1 MLSEFSSTSFTN
13 LKSHRPDIDGLRAIA
28 ILSVI
33 AFHAFPQTIYSG
45 FIGVDIFFVISGFL
59 ISSIILT
66 HLSTHRFS
74 FADFYER
81 RIKRIFPALILVLAA
96 CTTFGWFALLADE
109 YKQLGKHVFSA
120 IGFLSNI
127 TLFQE
132 SGYFDNASETKP
144 LMHLWSLGI
153 EEQFYLIWPLLLW
166 AAWVRQLNI
175 VVFITVLFISSFA
188 MNLYGIHHNT
198 VATFYLPHTRCWE
211 LLLGALLAAMM
222 LQQSKNTFPYLIS
235 PTATSFIGF
244 VLLSLGFVLITKH
257 QHFPG
262 SWALLPTIGTALII
276 SAGAQSYF
284 NRKILAHPFLVWF
297 GLISYPL
304 YLWHWP
310 LLAFARIIESEVPAT
325 TIRMTALLLS
335 VALAWL
341 TYRFIEAP
349 IRFGRLRPLKAQ
361 ALIALLL
368 VIGGFGAFI
377 FLHEGLEL
385 RGSIQQYTH
394 NKNELIR
401 TPAIDE
407 DCLHYINNKK
417 PTFPYCRFTDA
428 KGKETVAVIGDS
440 HAHVAYPGIAKQ
452 FKKWGINTV
461 LLANSGC
468 PPYLGA
474 AYGTNQDE
482 KALCKKRIEELLQ
495 LVVKKSDIRQVYIFT
510 RGTVYITGKY
520 YGEAEKGIY
529 NKPFITPATFIHSA
543 QVTID
548 LLKKNHKRVYFVTEN
563 PELPISP
570 EACVLRPFRKIE
582 KTCAININAVK
593 KRQQAYLKLVQKL
606 HGVKV
611 INTLDAFCPTGECLS
626 FKNNRL
632 LYADYDHLSL
642 EGSDFQAQYIL
653 AKAKMKETAHNFS
666 IFE

>member
-1 MLSEFSSTSFTN
+1 MNFHQQSFTN

-66 HLSTHRFS
+66 HLSTHHFS
-74 FADFYER
+74 FADFYKR

-96 CTTFGWFALLADE
+96 CITFGWFALLADE

-120 IGFLSNI
+120 TGFLSNI

-132 SGYFDNASETKP
+132 SGYFDSASENKP

-175 VVFITVLFISSFA
+175 VVSITVLLISSFV
-188 MNLYGIHHNT
+188 MNLYGIHHNV

-211 LLLGALLAAMM
+211 LLIGALLAASK
-222 LQQSKNTFPYLIS
+222 LQQSKKHLAFSMN
-235 PTATSFIGF
+235 PTAVSFIGF
-244 VLLSLGFVLITKH
+244 VLLSLGFILITKH

-276 SAGAQSYF
+276 SAGAQSYL
-284 NRKILAHPFLVWF
+284 NRKILAHPLLVWF

-310 LLAFARIIESEVPAT
+310 LLAFARIIGSEVPT
-325 TIRMTALLLS
+325 ITIRITALLLS
-335 VALAWL
+335 IALAWL
-341 TYRFIEAP
+341 TYHFIEMP
-349 IRFGRLRPLKAQ
+349 IRFGRLRLLKAH
-361 ALIALLL
+361 ALVAMLLI
-368 VIGGFGAFI
+368 IGGSGTFI

-385 RGSIQQYTH
+385 RGNIQQYTS

-417 PTFPYCRFTDA
+417 PLFPYCRFTDA
-428 KGKETVAVIGDS
+428 KGKETIAVIGDS

-452 FKKWGINTV
+452 FKNWGINTV

-482 KALCKKRIEELLQ
+482 KSLCKKRIEELLQ
-495 LVVKKSDIRQVYIFT
+495 LIVKKSDIRQVYIFT
-510 RGTVYITGKY
+510 RGMVYITGKY
-520 YGEAEKGIY
+520 YGEAEKGTY
-529 NKPFITPATFIHSA
+529 NKPLITPATFIHSA

-570 EACVLRPFRKIE
+570 AACVVRPFRKIA
-582 KTCAININAVK
+582 KTCVININAVK
-593 KRQQAYLKLVQKL
+593 KRQQAYLKLIQKL

-611 INTLDAFCPTGECLS
+611 IHTLDAFCSTGECLF
-626 FKNNRL
+626 FKNNRV

-642 EGSDFQAQYIL
+642 AGSDFQASYIL
-653 AKAKMKETAHNFS
+653 AEAKMNDLTHNAS
-666 IFE
+666 TFE